1 MKILTQL
8 NPLKIY
14 SDKRSRQWEN
24 TENGNTNR
32 IVTYPIYTEESV
44 DKLMIPFIDFTIT
57 SLPSG
62 ETLVISAVLNDCEGN
77 EVFSG
82 ISWSA
87 SNKGAYTQI
96 HLGGDVFNSVEA
108 GFYELEIT
116 AGTDV
121 YYTDMFQVTNE
132 LDGMLKVDIDS
143 SSIRLGNVYVTEM
156 LYSHH
161 VFYLPLK
168 QIPSNG
174 YIKEDAI
181 ENDAITST
189 TFASRSL
196 IHGFLVV
203 GSEPIYVF
211 LSALRIFGANG
222 TVLLTNNY
230 VEYNC
235 VDITV
240 EIETDHSPTQKDIK
254 VEFKV
259 LNESVS
265 VVN

>member
-1 MKILTQL
+1 MILTQL
-8 NPLKIY
+8 NPLRLY

-24 TENGNTNR
+24 TEVNKDIR
-32 IVTYPIYTEESV
+32 IITYPIYVEGIN
-44 DKLMIPFIDFTIT
+44 KLMIPFIDFNI
-57 SLPSG
+57 PSVPTG
-62 ETLVISAVLNDCEGN
+62 QTLSVSAIINNCNGI

-87 SNKGAYTQI
+87 MNKGEYTQI
-96 HLGGDVFNSVEA
+96 HLGGDIFENVIP
-108 GFYELEIT
+108 GFYEFKIT
-116 AGTDV
+116 V
-121 YYTDMFQVTNE
+121 NSEVFYSDMFQVAAE
-132 LDGMLKVDIDS
+132 LSKLLKVDIDS
-143 SSIRLGNVYVTEM
+143 SSIRLGNVYITEM

-168 QIPSNG
+168 QVPSNG

-181 ENDAITST
+181 EKYAITST

-196 IHGFLVV
+196 IHGFLVI
-203 GSEPIYVF
+203 GSEPIYMF
-211 LSALRIFGANG
+211 LSALRIFGSNG
-222 TVLLTNNY
+222 IVLLTNNY

-265 VVN
+265 TVN